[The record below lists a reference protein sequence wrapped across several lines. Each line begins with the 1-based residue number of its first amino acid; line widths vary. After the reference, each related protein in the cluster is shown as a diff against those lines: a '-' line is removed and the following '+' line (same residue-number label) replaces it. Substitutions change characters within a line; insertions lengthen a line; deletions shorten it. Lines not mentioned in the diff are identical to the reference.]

1 MLYLKLAISV
11 NILDYFGLFSVNW
24 NKMRTTPREVCSLLV
39 KDRFQLSDIQ
49 KDVLVGTLLGD
60 GNLSYRGRNCR
71 LHIKHSLNQLVLVDY
86 KRKVFEDI
94 TSMKVRKFTQAVGEK
109 DYNFAEFVTL
119 THPEFSKYHN
129 LFYPSGKK
137 SIPRDIDKLLITPL
151 SLAVW
156 FMDDGAADYAGA
168 SLQTH
173 SFTEEDVVRLMKV
186 LKLNFEIY
194 TTKRLNKG
202 SWIIYFPKASMKR
215 LRQLIGVHMLEEF
228 KYKLIPYSIR

>member
-1 MLYLKLAISV
+1 
-11 NILDYFGLFSVNW
+11 
-24 NKMRTTPREVCSLLV
+24 MRTTPREVCSFLD
-39 KDRFQLSDIQ
+39 KDEFRLNNIQ

-86 KRKVFEDI
+86 KRKVFDDI
-94 TSMKVRKFTQAVGEK
+94 TSMRVRKFTQAVGEK

-119 THPEFSKYHN
+119 THPEFTKYHS
-129 LFYPSGKK
+129 LFYSGGKK
-137 SIPRDIDKLLITPL
+137 SIPDNIDKLLKTPL

-173 SFTEEDVVRLMKV
+173 SFKEEDVINLMRV
-186 LKLNFEIY
+186 LKFNFEIY

-202 SWIIYFPKASMKR
+202 KWIIYFPKASMDR
-215 LRQLIGVHMLEEF
+215 LRQLIKVHMLEEF
-228 KYKLIPYSIR
+228 RYKLIPYSIR